1 VRIRTFIATL
11 AMLVLLAPATASA
24 ATQTREDPSDAPP
37 GASGKAD
44 LRTVAWDVGD
54 TSAKLTVSVDAST
67 FGSAQ
72 RALIG
77 VHVLLDLDVDGKAD
91 HEVVATRN
99 ADGSKVDVALRNLD
113 GTLST
118 ADCQDLAGKAA
129 GPQGTVSSTIA
140 GGRETFSFSFDPN
153 VLPGH
158 LASFRWAA
166 FGQAPPDGSASGPWD
181 VMPDVANPDP
191 GAANPGDRRCDSAKS
206 GVRVRMKD
214 GIAFPDPPAPTPT
227 PTPPPPGPA
236 PPPVVVLALP
246 GGQPQAGSPATI
258 DAGGTTTAPGTH
270 VVAYEWDMNG
280 DGHIDTNTGPN
291 PIAHVMTG
299 AASQSVIV
307 TATDSNFNRAS
318 ATIVLS
324 PGTSPAGCVPEES
337 IGVLRIRAAC
347 IRHVGDD
354 IVADPEPS
362 ERYWDNFV
370 VSLNGVSLVTRDPHA
385 TVTFNVH
392 DRTII
397 GHGRFRIMILNA
409 PGGDITFLETDG
421 FSWPLPSGAGNAG
434 GEPAS
439 IISFEVA
446 HSCTGADENGG
457 VVAQCAEVPGG
468 FPVVGHLDLG
478 IDTDT
483 YEATLDVNVRVG
495 TPLEVTGRTRL
506 RASAVLGLVLDSVGF
521 GIANA
526 ELGPVTVDRLAFVYE
541 PPGRGSPPHEGSMW
555 DVAMDISLTTPPI
568 SFAGRMI
575 FLDGRFNFAGA
586 DVSYTPGVLIYAG
599 VFLNRIAAHFG
610 LGPTRVGGG
619 LGASFASILQIN
631 VNYAYAAFGDGRRAM
646 RADGNATLAGGDL
659 ANLHMDFWSDGFI
672 SYSGR
677 LGYSYPSFENPTF
690 SIFGQTDYWI
700 EPVPGADHAR
710 FQGDGD
716 LAVLIRG
723 VRITSMHGFINNDWA
738 AGCALGMRGTHSY
751 RTGYDTM
758 AIAFPTCDVGDVSIQ
773 PTRSHDGIL
782 PPDASTAQA
791 GDRPPARALTVA
803 RGERALI
810 LQVEGK
816 GGAPKLTLAD
826 PKGRIYTPTTRVNKV
841 VPDGNFVSAYLPGG
855 NVTLLRVQHPR
866 AGTWTLT
873 PDVGS
878 PAIDNVRSA
887 KALPALHVTARVKGR
902 GRNRVLTWNARG
914 LGGRTIRFTER
925 ANDVGQ
931 TIVVTDK
938 QRGHA
943 RYKIDDGAAGRRTIE
958 AQVTTDGG
966 VPVSTPVVARYR
978 APGPPRPHRPGRLKA
993 RRSHGKVTVRWP
1005 RLKGA
1010 DGYVVR
1016 VTGNDGRKEVH
1027 FLSRKQR
1034 RVRILMVAPPARLKI
1049 RVAGW
1054 QGIRSIVGPARTA
1067 TVKAQKAKKKKP
1079 VRKKHKRKKR

>member
-1 VRIRTFIATL
+1 LVTFAL
-11 AMLVLLAPATASA
+11 LLLLAPATAG
-24 ATQTREDPSDAPP
+24 ATVQIRDDPSDARNGP
-37 GASGKAD
+37 SGKAD
-44 LRTVAWDVGD
+44 LRKVTWDVSGA
-54 TSAKLTVSVDAST
+54 SAKLTVSVDAST
-67 FGSAQ
+67 FGGSQ
-72 RALIG
+72 RALLG
-77 VHVLLDLDVDGKAD
+77 VHVLVDRDDDAIAD
-91 HEVVATRN
+91 DEVVATRN
-99 ADGSKVDVALRNLD
+99 ADGTNIDVALRALD

-118 ADCQDLAGKAA
+118 GDCQDLAGKAV
-129 GPQGTVSSTIA
+129 GPQGIVAPTLA
-140 GGRETFSFSFDPN
+140 GGLETFSFSFDPT

-158 LASFRWAA
+158 LASFHWAA
-166 FGQAPPDGSASGPWD
+166 FGQAPPDGAAAGPWD
-181 VMPDVANPDP
+181 VMPGAANPDP
-191 GAANPGDRRCDSAKS
+191 GAANPGDRRCDTAKS
-206 GVRVRMKD
+206 GVRVRMKA
-214 GIAFPDPPAPTPT
+214 GVAFPDPPPPQPQPTPA
-227 PTPPPPGPA
+227 PPPPAGPA
-236 PPPVVVLALP
+236 PKPVVVLALP
-246 GGQPQAGSPATI
+246 GGQPQSGTPATI
-258 DAGGTTTAPGTH
+258 DAGATTTAPGTH
-270 VVAYEWDMNG
+270 VVAFEWDMNG
-280 DGHIDTNTGPN
+280 DGHIDTNTGTN

-299 AASQSVIV
+299 AASQTVIV
-307 TATDSNFNRAS
+307 TATDSNFNRS
-318 ATIVLS
+318 TATMVLH
-324 PGTSPAGCVPEES
+324 PGRPPANCVPEES

-347 IRHVGDD
+347 IRHEGDT

-362 ERYWDNFV
+362 SRYWENFV
-370 VSLNGVSLVTRDPHA
+370 VSLNGVSLVTRDPRA
-385 TVTFNVH
+385 TVSFNVS
-392 DRTII
+392 DREIVA
-397 GHGRFRIMILNA
+397 HGRFRVMLLNA
-409 PGGDITFLETDG
+409 PGGDITLFESGADG
-421 FSWPLPSGAGNAG
+421 FSWPLPSGAGVAG

-439 IISFEVA
+439 IFSFEA
-446 HSCTGADENGG
+446 ARDCNGSDENGG
-457 VVAQCAEVPGG
+457 AVQARCAEVPGG
-468 FPVVGHLDLG
+468 FPVVGMIALG

-483 YEATLDVNVRVG
+483 FEATLDVNVRVG

-541 PPGRGSPPHEGSMW
+541 PPGRGSPPHEGSMF

-586 DVSYTPGVLIYAG
+586 DVMYSPGVLIYAG

-610 LGPTRVGGG
+610 LDPTRLGGG
-619 LGASFASILQIN
+619 LGASFASVLQIN
-631 VNYAYAAFGDGRRAM
+631 VNYAYAAFHDGRRAM
-646 RADGNATLAGGDL
+646 RADGTATLAGGEL

-700 EPVPGADHAR
+700 EPVPGGDRAR

-723 VRITSMHGFINNDWA
+723 VRVTSMHGFINNDWA

-751 RTGYDTM
+751 RTGYDTL
-758 AIAFPTCDVGDVSIQ
+758 ALAFPTCDVSDVTIQ

-782 PPDASTAQA
+782 PPDAASAQA

-873 PDVGS
+873 PDAGS
-878 PAIDNVRSA
+878 VAIDNVRSA

-902 GRNRVLTWNARG
+902 GRSRVLTWNARG

-943 RYKIDDGAAGRRTIE
+943 RYAIEDGKAGKRTIE

-966 VPVSTPVVARYR
+966 APVMTPVVARYR
-978 APGPPRPHRPGRLKA
+978 APGPPRPHRPGKLKA
-993 RRSHGKVTVRWP
+993 RRRHGTVTVRWP

-1034 RVRILMVAPPARLKI
+1034 RVRILTVAPPARLKV

-1054 QGIRSIVGPARTA
+1054 KGVRSIAGPARTA
-1067 TVKAQKAKKKKP
+1067 TVRPQKAKKPKK
-1079 VRKKHKRKKR
+1079 KRKAKKKR